1 MIMKRTKGAL
11 FAFVAAVALC
21 LGLVGTAFA
30 AVDESEVSLAQDG
43 SNVRVTLTGNGQD
56 VSAFSL
62 VLDVEPDVPGAVQV
76 GFDFSGTIEEG
87 TSIHEAKLSTVGD
100 KTRVTLYVAG
110 GHDLFAAPLD
120 VGSIT
125 LALDAA
131 ASSGADVVIT
141 VPEVD
146 DETDEKRDNTYALRT
161 VSGSYGEDEGGVYL
175 NTGDADD
182 TGVFTAHLGE
192 RTPSG
197 DGNGDGNGGNDGG
210 NNGGDGNGDGNGDGG
225 NGNGSGITGGD
236 YTGMN
241 PDDGYAPSDPYR
253 KLTSVRGDALSQT
266 GDTLMPIVVGLLC
279 LIAAACGV
287 LAFLVISR
295 RKKKQD

>member
-11 FAFVAAVALC
+11 LAFMAAVALC
-21 LGLVGTAFA
+21 LGLAGTAFA
-30 AVDESEVSLAQDG
+30 AAGDSEVSLAQEG
-43 SNVRVTLTGNGQD
+43 SNVRVTLTGNSAD

-76 GFDFSGTIEEG
+76 GFDFSGTVNDS

-110 GHDLFAAPLD
+110 GQDLFAGPLD

-125 LALDAA
+125 LALDTA

-146 DETDEKRDNTYALRT
+146 DQADANRVSTYALRT

-182 TGVFTAHLGE
+182 TGVFTARLGD
-192 RTPSG
+192 RASAGDGNGGGNGSG
-197 DGNGDGNGGNDGG
+197 DGNGGSGDDGNGGA
-210 NNGGDGNGDGNGDGG
+210 GGDGS
-225 NGNGSGITGGD
+225 GSGITGGD
-236 YTGMN
+236 YTGMG
-241 PDDGYAPSDPYR
+241 PDDGYAPTDPNR
-253 KLTSVRGDALSQT
+253 NVTNVRGDALSQT
-266 GDTLMPIVVGLLC
+266 GDTLMPLVVTLLFVVA
-279 LIAAACGV
+279 LAAAAM
-287 LAFLVISR
+287 AFVVIRR
-295 RKKKQD
+295 RKHL

>member
-11 FAFVAAVALC
+11 LACMAAVALC
-21 LGLVGTAFA
+21 LGLAGTAFA
-30 AVDESEVSLAQDG
+30 AVGDSEVSLTQDG
-43 SNVRVTLTGNGQD
+43 SNVRVTLNGSGAD
-56 VSAFSL
+56 ISAFSL

-76 GFDFSGTIEEG
+76 GFDFSSTIEER

-110 GHDLFAAPLD
+110 GQDLFSGPLD
-120 VGSIT
+120 VGSI
-125 LALDAA
+125 ALSLDTAT
-131 ASSGADVVIT
+131 SSGADVVIT

-146 DETDEKRDNTYALRT
+146 DQTDANRESAYALRT
-161 VSGSYGEDEGGVYL
+161 VSGSYGEDESGVYL

-182 TGVFTAHLGE
+182 TGVFTVRLGD
-192 RTPSG
+192 RTPTG
-197 DGNGDGNGGNDGG
+197 DGNGDGNGGNNG
-210 NNGGDGNGDGNGDGG
+210 NDGNGGGNGDNGAGDG
-225 NGNGSGITGGD
+225 NGNGSGVTGGD

-241 PDDGYAPSDPYR
+241 PDDGYAPTDPYR
-253 KLTSVRGDALSQT
+253 NITNVRGDALSQT

-287 LAFLVISR
+287 MAFLVMSR
-295 RKKKQD
+295 RKKKD